1 MQVFTNKFSVAL
13 NQDKSEVIINF
24 FQNVPIIP
32 TSSDQPKLVREMA
45 SEIVPVANI
54 VMTGQCARN
63 FVETLSNMLDRDVP
77 NE

>member
-1 MQVFTNKFSVAL
+1 MQVFTNKFSIAL

-32 TSSDQPKLVREMA
+32 TSNDQPKLVQEMT
-45 SEIVPVANI
+45 SEIIPVANI

-63 FVETLSNMLDRDVP
+63 FVEMLSNML
-77 NE
+77 EQ